1 MPGLNQ
7 QARVARH
14 VAAYQPE
21 IRFRSENH
29 RKALGIQP
37 MTKITLDSA
46 DLIDARHSEWLDG
59 FKSGCM
65 FTLLIS
71 VIGIMVA
78 GWIA

>member
-1 MPGLNQ
+1 
-7 QARVARH
+7 
-14 VAAYQPE
+14 
-21 IRFRSENH
+21 
-29 RKALGIQP
+29 
-37 MTKITLDSA
+37 MTRITTDSA

-59 FKSGCM
+59 FKSGCL